1 LRSEGIAVQA
11 FVPFDD
17 NLDLQHLLD
26 HFPDYADSWE
36 IQTAGNPLPS
46 ETCLALLANCSR
58 YSRLSLSTI
67 VPGELIAGKQHPRTR
82 LGFQITELTTLDNLL
97 TASDLTLDSVLCR
110 IDGTENPW
118 TTVLCFRNMP
128 PLTSIR
134 RVDWLLTL
142 HGSDDG
148 ASANLA
154 TEALLAM
161 ALLPDARLY
170 VDPMLDLDRTMDV
183 GHGLL
188 DTRCNPRPVFHA
200 LRCLN
205 TILHVHRATW
215 TPLEREECGIRV
227 LGLRSQE
234 DMLELFLSDEP
245 FDRVFAGDCLYRLAQ
260 GTVEL
265 DVGRTRIEG
274 PLLIRTQVNGRTA
287 ITA

>member
-1 LRSEGIAVQA
+1 
-11 FVPFDD
+11 
-17 NLDLQHLLD
+17 
-26 HFPDYADSWE
+26 
-36 IQTAGNPLPS
+36 
-46 ETCLALLANCSR
+46 
-58 YSRLSLSTI
+58 
-67 VPGELIAGKQHPRTR
+67 
-82 LGFQITELTTLDNLL
+82 
-97 TASDLTLDSVLCR
+97 
-110 IDGTENPW
+110 
-118 TTVLCFRNMP
+118 
-128 PLTSIR
+128 
-134 RVDWLLTL
+134 
-142 HGSDDG
+142 
-148 ASANLA
+148 
-154 TEALLAM
+154 
-161 ALLPDARLY
+161 
-170 VDPMLDLDRTMDV
+170 MDV